1 MLKERRNGNMPE
13 LSIKEVRYDEWCP
26 KCKYEETSEAESPCN
41 ECLGRGYNE
50 YSHKPTQYKE
60 KEN

>member
-1 MLKERRNGNMPE
+1 MPE